1 MTNKLLAL
9 YGLKWNP
16 FSPDVPVEALW
27 RSPQGEHFC
36 WRIESLVREG
46 GFALITGDPGTGKS
60 VALRIL
66 AAHLSSLPDVQ
77 TGVLTRPQSGLGD
90 FYRELGQLF
99 AVALVPHN
107 RWAGFKVLRQTWLT
121 HVEATH
127 CRPVLLI
134 DEAQEMPAS
143 VLAELRILASTDF
156 DSRSILTVVLC
167 GDGRLT
173 QQFRREDL
181 LPIASRLRT
190 RLILDY
196 LPPKDLLDWLHHALT
211 QAGNPQLMTPEVMTT
226 LAEHAA
232 GNLRVLATMANE
244 LLAMAARRELT
255 QIDPKLYFEVFA
267 PKPRPKARGQA
278 AAAEHARA

>member
-1 MTNKLLAL
+1 MTRRLLPL

-27 RSPQGEHFC
+27 RSPRIENFC
-36 WRIESLVREG
+36 WRMEGLVREG

-60 VALRIL
+60 VALRTL
-66 AAHLSSLPDVQ
+66 AAHLGTLPDVQ
-77 TGVLTRPQSGLGD
+77 IGVLTRPQSAISD

-99 AVALVPHN
+99 GVALVPHN
-107 RWAGFKVLRQTWLT
+107 RWTGFKALRQIWLT

-127 CRPVLLI
+127 CRPLLLV
-134 DEAQEMPAS
+134 DEAQEMPLA

-173 QQFRREDL
+173 EQFRHQDL
-181 LPIASRLRT
+181 LPIASRLRA
-190 RLILDY
+190 RLTLDY
-196 LPPKDLLDWLHHALT
+196 LSPKDLFDWLQHTLT
-211 QAGNPQLMTPEVMTT
+211 QAGAPQLMVPEVMTT

-232 GNLRVLATMANE
+232 GNLRVLATMAND
-244 LLAMAARRELT
+244 LLAVAARRELP
-255 QIDPKLYFEVFA
+255 QIDQKIYLEVFA
-267 PKPRPKARGQA
+267 APARTKSRGQA
-278 AAAEHARA
+278 PTGEQTRA